1 MMESEKEAKEAIE
14 LIHGLPPLLKT
25 SLGNAF
31 FESNVLQKVDD
42 MRSWC
47 DVYLNDLRATLHK
60 LLQQEEQKRQEV
72 LAAQVNG
79 KSEELELTQ
88 QMLSELLCQE
98 DEVRLAIRSVIED
111 LDALSE
117 QERSVKAQMA
127 ALTTEE
133 TRLKNE
139 LSLFSTITNII
150 PDLSEK
156 QKFVGHLLVKDD
168 ISKISL
174 DPAEMSP
181 FQISKAVWDML

>member
-31 FESNVLQKVDD
+31 FESNVLQKVND

-47 DVYLNDLRATLHK
+47 DAYLNDLRATLHK

-117 QERSVKAQMA
+117 QEQSVKAQMA

-156 QKFVGHLLVKDD
+156 QKFVGRILLQCILLPVHAKTDR
-168 ISKISL
+168 
-174 DPAEMSP
+174 
-181 FQISKAVWDML
+181 

>member
-47 DVYLNDLRATLHK
+47 DAYLNDLRATLHK

-117 QERSVKAQMA
+117 QEQSVKAQMA

-174 DPAEMSP
+174 DPAEMSL

>member
-47 DVYLNDLRATLHK
+47 DAYLNDLRATLHK

>member
-1 MMESEKEAKEAIE
+1 MESEKEAKEAIE

-47 DVYLNDLRATLHK
+47 DAYLNDLRATLHK

-117 QERSVKAQMA
+117 QERSVKAQLA